1 MHTTFTASPTKST
14 FAILS
19 KILTRSHSPE
29 TVKVP
34 SCSNSPKLEQLIE
47 SVFPPS
53 ETVKELQNKV
63 FYEFT

>member
-19 KILTRSHSPE
+19 KILTRSHPPE
-29 TVKVP
+29 
-34 SCSNSPKLEQLIE
+34 LEQLIE
-47 SVFPPS
+47 SVFPPG

>member
-1 MHTTFTASPTKST
+1 
-14 FAILS
+14 
-19 KILTRSHSPE
+19 LTRSHSPE

-34 SCSNSPKLEQLIE
+34 SCSSSPELEQLIE